1 MSDARSAQN
10 EGRSGIDGLGR
21 TACMM
26 NTAGELLAD
35 YWEAFSDTLLH
46 PTQGLKVAEA
56 VTGVADEDQLGS
68 RNVLRRDQFSWKLWI
83 FVFISVYLGTILN
96 LAVPSRKYSGEDL
109 AKALAMVVFWQ
120 VFTAMHDIG
129 YRLCRVKGGH
139 EKTLWVSLQVFWT
152 LYVVASF
159 VNLVGG
165 MLTLVPAI
173 SSFLVKSGRLGDSL
187 ANNPIYL
194 FFFAQFGLF
203 NIYLPLATKNVHGL
217 RWWQC
222 LLAILFL
229 SLFWVW
235 FGFMFCAA
243 RPMCHFGR

>member
-1 MSDARSAQN
+1 MSDAKSAQN
-10 EGRSGIDGLGR
+10 QGRSGLEGLLK
-21 TACMM
+21 TSDIM

-35 YWEAFSDTLLH
+35 YWEVFCDTLFH
-46 PTQGLKVAEA
+46 PVRSLKVPEA
-56 VTGVADEDQLGS
+56 VNGVLK
-68 RNVLRRDQFSWKLWI
+68 RDQFSWRPLI
-83 FVFISVYLGTILN
+83 FVFISMYLGTILN
-96 LAVPSRKYSGEDL
+96 LAVPSRKYSGDHFD
-109 AKALAMVVFWQ
+109 KALVMVLLWVA
-120 VFTAMHDIG
+120 FTGALNLF
-129 YRLCRVKGGH
+129 YRLCRVKEGH

-187 ANNPIYL
+187 SNNPIYL

-235 FGFMFCAA
+235 FGLSFSTP
-243 RPMCHFGR
+243 RHVHHFVY